1 MKLKKTKEEKEKIM
15 KVELMALAK
24 KESKDVQVNSH
35 GRMFIPGETSDEC
48 IPVVRARGTDVYL
61 ATAIDGRIATAK
73 QLVEAGFDSIEDVV
87 ALAVRTSQDE
97 AAIADVNEMFA
108 GNTGDNGRVLCLT
121 TNGHNRGASVLA
133 MPVLFRNIARK
144 LECGG
149 LYILPSSVDEVLI
162 VLDSWGKDE
171 KIDAAMHMLMFVNRG
186 KVPKDLVLSSNVF
199 YFDAEEGKIRTID

>member
-1 MKLKKTKEEKEKIM
+1 M
-15 KVELMALAK
+15 KVELMSLSK
-24 KESKDVQVNSH
+24 RESKDVQVNSH
-35 GRMFIPGETSDEC
+35 GRMFIPGESSEQC
-48 IPVVRARGTDVYL
+48 IPVVRARGTDVFL
-61 ATAIDGRIATAK
+61 AAAIDGRIATAK
-73 QLVEAGFDSIEDVV
+73 QLVEAGFDSIDDAI
-87 ALAVRTSQDE
+87 ALAVRTSQNE

-133 MPVLFRNIARK
+133 IPVLFRDIARK

-171 KIDAAMHMLMFVNRG
+171 KVDAAMHMLMFVNRG
-186 KVPKDLVLSSNVF
+186 EVPKDMVLSDNVF
-199 YFDAEEGKIRTID
+199 YFDAEEGKLRTID

>member
-1 MKLKKTKEEKEKIM
+1 M

-35 GRMFIPGETSDEC
+35 GRMFIPGETSEEC

-87 ALAVRTSQDE
+87 AAAVRTSQDE

-133 MPVLFRNIARK
+133 MPVLFRDLAKK
-144 LECGG
+144 LECRGM
-149 LYILPSSVDEVLI
+149 YVLPSSIDEILVAIDL
-162 VLDSWGKDE
+162 WGQDE
-171 KIDAAMHMLMFVNRG
+171 KIDAAMKAMVMAVNQEQ
-186 KVPKDLVLSSNVF
+186 VPEDMILSNNAF
-199 YFDAEEGKIRTID
+199 YYDAEDGTLRIVGIDD

>member
-1 MKLKKTKEEKEKIM
+1 M

-35 GRMFIPGETSDEC
+35 GRMFIPGESSEQC
-48 IPVVRARGTDVYL
+48 IPVVRARGTDVFL
-61 ATAIDGRIATAK
+61 AVAIDGRIATAK
-73 QLVEAGFDSIEDVV
+73 QLVEAGFDSIDD
-87 ALAVRTSQDE
+87 AISLAVRTSQDE
-97 AAIADVNEMFA
+97 AAIADVNKMFA
-108 GNTGDNGRVLCLT
+108 GNSGDNGRVLCLT
-121 TNGHNRGASVLA
+121 TNNHIRGASVLA
-133 MPVLFRNIARK
+133 MPGLFRDIARK

-186 KVPKDLVLSSNVF
+186 KVPKDLVLSDNVF
-199 YFDAEEGKIRTID
+199 YFDAEEGKLRTID